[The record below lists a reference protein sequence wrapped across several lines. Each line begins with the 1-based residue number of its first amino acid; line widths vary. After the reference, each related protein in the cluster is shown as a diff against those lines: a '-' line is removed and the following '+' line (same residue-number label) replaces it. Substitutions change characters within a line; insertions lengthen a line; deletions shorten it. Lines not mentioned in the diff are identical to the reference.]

1 LVFLFLTEDDPSGN
15 LPLTKKIFR
24 RDRLVLLGLAILV
37 GGFVLTIYG
46 YVPMNQANYVQVSS
60 GSVPLTDP
68 QGNFVVTPDLY
79 YQSHYNGTALI
90 DKVEC
95 SPSINGYICYGFQFV
110 GYIIV
115 YSISSREYGLGM
127 MVLGVIGIYAG
138 NRLAAPRPK
147 PPHLRP
153 ITIRVDE
160 DVCVANGICIRIAP
174 NVFQL
179 KRQEAPTI
187 FAPMVY
193 VVDPYGADNDTIIEA
208 AIMCP
213 TAALI
218 IEDAETGERIHPPYP
233 EN

>member
-1 LVFLFLTEDDPSGN
+1 MVGIAILIAG
-15 LPLTKKIFR
+15 
-24 RDRLVLLGLAILV
+24 LVLTV
-37 GGFVLTIYG
+37 YG
-46 YVPMNQANYVQVSS
+46 YVPQNQANYKQVST

-68 QGNFVVTPDLY
+68 EGNFVVTPELY
-79 YQSHYNGTALI
+79 YQTHYNGNATI
-90 DKVEC
+90 DKAVC
-95 SPSINGYICYGFQFV
+95 SPSINGYICYGFQFI
-110 GYIIV
+110 GMKIV
-115 YSISSREYGLGM
+115 YSISSREYGLIM
-127 MVLGVIGIYAG
+127 MVLGVVGIYAG
-138 NRLAAPRPK
+138 NRLDPPKPK

-179 KRQEAPTI
+179 KKQVGPTI

-218 IEDAETGERIHPPYP
+218 IEDAETGERIHPLYP

>member
-1 LVFLFLTEDDPSGN
+1 VDVQGPFP
-15 LPLTKKIFR
+15 TKKVLR
-24 RDRLVLLGLAILV
+24 KDPLVLVGLAILIAGV
-37 GGFVLTIYG
+37 VLTAYG
-46 YVPMNQANYVQVSS
+46 YIPQNQANYVQSS
-60 GSVPLTDP
+60 TGAVPLTDP
-68 QGNFVVTPDLY
+68 EGNFIVSPDVY
-79 YQSHYNGTALI
+79 YQSHYTGTAVI

-110 GYIIV
+110 GYRIV
-115 YSISSREYGLGM
+115 YSISSREYGLIM

-138 NRLAAPRPK
+138 NRLAPPK
-147 PPHLRP
+147 AKEPHLRP

-179 KRQEAPTI
+179 KKQEAPTI

-213 TAALI
+213 TAALV